1 MTEQYKKAQYFL
13 AKYQALSN
21 AAEMIRSHGEE
32 GFSFE
37 DKVFNKEYLRQ
48 TKKTAEQLD
57 KRAKLFAVLQQV
69 INTYDLEGFDG
80 IRTLWRQVKHE
91 ISLL

>member
-48 TKKTAEQLD
+48 TKKTAQQLN
-57 KRAKLFAVLQQV
+57 KRANLFAKKYQAMN
-69 INTYDLEGFDG
+69 IDIECEIDLNY
-80 IRTLWRQVKHE
+80 
-91 ISLL
+91 

>member
-1 MTEQYKKAQYFL
+1 MTELYKKARYFL

-37 DKVFNKEYLRQ
+37 DKYFNKEYQKQVEILAKQLNDRAEVFA
-48 TKKTAEQLD
+48 KKYNST
-57 KRAKLFAVLQQV
+57 
-69 INTYDLEGFDG
+69 G
-80 IRTLWRQVKHE
+80 IDIECE
-91 ISLL
+91 IDENY